1 LPGEQRILV
10 PSPKVATYDLKPE
23 MSAPEVTD
31 RLVEAVAGGGF
42 DLIVVNYAN
51 GDMVGHTGVLP
62 AAVKAVETVDACLAR
77 LATAVERAGGA
88 LLITADHGNAEEMV
102 DEAHHQPHTQHTL
115 NPVPVLLAVGPAWAR
130 RLRDGRLADVAP
142 TLLDLMGLPKPAAMT
157 GQSLLRPA
165 AEAAAE

>member
-1 LPGEQRILV
+1 
-10 PSPKVATYDLKPE
+10 

-31 RLVEAVAGGGF
+31 RLVDAVQSGRF

-62 AAVKAVETVDACLAR
+62 AAIKAVETVDACLAR
-77 LATAVERAGGA
+77 LSDAVERAGGA

-115 NPVPVLLAVGPAWAR
+115 NPVPVMLAAGPSWAR
-130 RLRDGRLADVAP
+130 QLRDGRLADVAP
-142 TLLDLMGLPKPAAMT
+142 TLLDLMGMAKPASMT
-157 GQSLLRPA
+157 GRSLLRSA